1 MKRGWHYGRWEQSSK
16 VEELEIG
23 LGHRVCE
30 ELGAAMD
37 KAVDIGA
44 RHGKQR
50 LAVRS
55 LEDVGEMLQMTTE
68 RVRQVE
74 QKALRKLRSR
84 LQDMG
89 CWYLGD
95 VE

>member
-30 ELGAAMD
+30 ELGAALD
-37 KAVDIGA
+37 KAVVMFPPRRDAKGMTLA
-44 RHGKQR
+44 EVGKVLR
-50 LAVRS
+50 MSSESVR
-55 LEDVGEMLQMTTE
+55 
-68 RVRQVE
+68 RVE
-74 QKALRKLRSR
+74 AKALRKLRSR
-84 LQDMG
+84 LQNMG
-89 CWYLGD
+89 CWSSGD

>member
-1 MKRGWHYGRWEQSSK
+1 MKRGWHYGQWERSSK

-30 ELGAAMD
+30 ELGAALD
-37 KAVDIGA
+37 KSVVMFPPRRDAKGMT
-44 RHGKQR
+44 
-50 LAVRS
+50 
-55 LEDVGEMLQMTTE
+55 LEEVGEVLRMSS
-68 RVRQVE
+68 RGVAKVE
-74 QKALRKLRSR
+74 ARALRKLRSR

-89 CWYLGD
+89 CWSAGD